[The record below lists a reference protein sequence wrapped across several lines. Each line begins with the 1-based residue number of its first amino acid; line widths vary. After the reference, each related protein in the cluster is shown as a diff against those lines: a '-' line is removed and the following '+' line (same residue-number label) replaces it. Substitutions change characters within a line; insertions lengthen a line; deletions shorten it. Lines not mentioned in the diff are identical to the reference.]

1 MRNQMKTK
9 KALSLPTSKLR
20 YYPNLKRYR
29 GKTTADIK
37 PIGQE
42 AFQERGFEALK
53 FGVSIAKKG
62 FNIFVSGDAGT
73 GKTSNTK
80 LFLEEKALNRP
91 IPQDICY
98 VHNFENGDKPLLI
111 MLPAGQGKKLI
122 HEMAELLDLLQ
133 DQIPRQLES
142 EQFESMQTEVE
153 KEYRHISDELH
164 QSLVEIAK
172 KLGFTLQP
180 NQNGL
185 VINPLVKGKAITRE
199 EFDQLSDAMRKK
211 IKRKEEKL
219 QEQIIAYFRT
229 ERKLEKESKEKLHQ
243 LRREYVKLIIKEP
256 LKDIRKMF
264 RDDKRLTT
272 YLHQLENHVLDTF
285 FEFILYRDVTEGKIE
300 ASKVSIPDFIAY
312 KVNLLVNNQHLK
324 GAPVIYVTNPS
335 SQNLMGFFEYEEFN
349 NTFSTNFTKMKPGAL
364 HHANGGF
371 LIIQADDL
379 LKNLHSWNSF
389 KRIIRNKSLTM
400 DDTEGN
406 YRYRINSMPSP
417 EPLPLDVKVI
427 LIGTDQLYHM
437 LYEYDPDFRR
447 IFRVKADFGATTPIT
462 AKTTTA
468 LIGFITRVVEKDCDI
483 PFDHKAL
490 QRLLF
495 HSSRMASDQ
504 KKFKIHAGS
513 MVDILME
520 SSYWAH
526 KRKKKIVSEDD
537 VIAAINA
544 KEERH
549 ARFRKSYYESIIRGN
564 ILIDVS
570 GTDVGQINGLAV
582 YSIGDFSFGIPSRIT
597 ARVFS
602 GQRGLINIDRE
613 ARLSGAIHDK
623 GALILGGFLG
633 DLFAQNK
640 RLSITATIAFEQS
653 YGGVDGDSASSTEL
667 YALFSAISGL
677 PINQGIAVTGSIN
690 QMGDIQPIGGVNE
703 KVEGFFSIC
712 KLKGLTGT
720 QGCIIPIQNVEN
732 LNLNDEVVE
741 AIDKG
746 LFSVYA
752 IKNVKQGI
760 EILTGVQAGN
770 SLKNGGFTKDSVF
783 DLADKRIRAFNKI

>member
-1 MRNQMKTK
+1 MTTK
-9 KALSLPTSKLR
+9 QKLAIQPAKLR
-20 YYPNLKRYR
+20 YFPALKRYK
-29 GKTTADIK
+29 GKTTADIV
-37 PIGQE
+37 PAGQE

-62 FNIFVSGDAGT
+62 FNIFVSGEAGT

-80 LFLEEKALNRP
+80 LFLEQTAHNRP
-91 IPQDICY
+91 TPQDICY
-98 VHNFENGDKPLLI
+98 VHNFEDGDKPLLI
-111 MLPAGQGKKLI
+111 TLPAGDGVDLI
-122 HEMAELLDLLQ
+122 KEMAELLDLLQ

-142 EQFESMQTEVE
+142 EQFETLQTEVE
-153 KEYRHISDELH
+153 KEYRLTGDSLH
-164 QSLVEIAK
+164 EQLSAAAK
-172 KLGFTLQP
+172 KLGFVLQP
-180 NQNGL
+180 SQNGL
-185 VINPLVKGKAITRE
+185 VINPVVKGKPITRE
-199 EFDQLSDAMRKK
+199 DFDKLSDKMRVK
-211 IKRKEEKL
+211 IKKNEEKL
-219 QEQIIAYFRT
+219 QEQIIAYFHA
-229 ERKLEKESKEKLHQ
+229 ERKLEKESKEKVRF

-256 LKDIRKMF
+256 LKDIRKAF
-264 RDDKRLTT
+264 RKSKGLTA
-272 YLHQLENHVLDTF
+272 YLLQLENHILDTF
-285 FEFILYRDVTEGKIE
+285 FEFILHRDVNEGKIE
-300 ASKVSIPDFIAY
+300 AGKIMPPDFMEY
-312 KVNLLVNNQHLK
+312 KVNLLISNKNTK
-324 GAPVIYVTNPS
+324 GAPVIYETNPTY
-335 SQNLMGFFEYEEFN
+335 QNLMGFFEYEEVR

-364 HHANGGF
+364 HRANGGF

-379 LKNLHSWNSF
+379 LKNIYAWNAF
-389 KRIIRNKSLTM
+389 KRVIRNKSLTM

-406 YRYRINSMPSP
+406 QRYRINSMPSP
-417 EPLPLDVKVI
+417 TPLPLDVKII
-427 LIGTDQLYHM
+427 LLGTDQLYHM
-437 LYEYDPDFRR
+437 LYDYDPDFRR
-447 IFRVKADFGATTPIT
+447 IFRVKADFSTTTPIT
-462 AKTTTA
+462 TKTTTA
-468 LIGFITRVVEKDCDI
+468 LIGFITRVVQKDCDI
-483 PFDHKAL
+483 PFNQSAL

-495 HSSRMASDQ
+495 HSSRMAGDQ
-504 KKFKIHAGS
+504 KKFKIHAGGI
-513 MVDILME
+513 VDILME

-526 KRKKKIVSEDD
+526 KNHKKIVTEDE
-537 VIAAINA
+537 VVLAIKA

-570 GTDVGQINGLAV
+570 GADIGQINGLAV

-633 DLFAQNK
+633 DLFAQDK
-640 RLSITATIAFEQS
+640 PLSITATIAFEQS

-667 YALFSAISGL
+667 YSLLSALSEL

-720 QGCIIPIQNVEN
+720 QGVMIPIQNVEN
-732 LNLNDEVVE
+732 LNLNDEVVD
-741 AIDKG
+741 AIREG
-746 LFSVYA
+746 LFSLYA

-760 EILTGVQAGN
+760 EVLTGVSAGN
-770 SLKNGGFTKDSVF
+770 RLKDGTFTKDSVF
-783 DLADKRIRAFNKI
+783 DLADKRIRSFNEI